1 MLPDGVRRVKRR
13 GVSYFY
19 WAPGRGTDR
28 AVRPIPLGK
37 DHTHPEFWATVR
49 RLQAENGKSD
59 KGSFR
64 ALITEYETSPT
75 WNSLRKR
82 TQGHYA
88 HQLNKVRSAWGD
100 LAVKSLTAASIL
112 QVRAK
117 LERTPVAANHFVV
130 VLRTLLAWGLEHGY
144 GERNPANDIRPIEI
158 KDEKNARPWPQ
169 WAYEFVIANA
179 PEHLRRA
186 AFLGRAT
193 GQRRSDLVLM
203 GKKNRR
209 DDGIAFK
216 ISKLRGKEHFV
227 PLTAADI
234 AVIDEWSC
242 SDTGP
247 WIVSP
252 TGRAMSGDHL
262 QSSLGRFAAKH
273 PKLKAIGLKMHGL
286 RAMAAC
292 DRKMLGFDN
301 ASIGKSIGMSTG
313 MVDRYT
319 KHIDQEALARKV
331 RDGLERGANEIGKS
345 PVGDWKT
352 ATRSPA

>member
-13 GVSYFY
+13 GTSYFY
-19 WAPGRGTDR
+19 WAPGRGTSK
-28 AVRPIPLGK
+28 AVKPIPLGK

-49 RLQAENGKSD
+49 RLQAEHGKVEEGTVRKLVAAYMESTAWD
-59 KGSFR
+59 GHK
-64 ALITEYETSPT
+64 
-75 WNSLRKR
+75 KR
-82 TQGHYA
+82 TQDHYE
-88 HQLNKVRSAWGD
+88 HQLGRVETAFGH
-100 LAVKSLTAASIL
+100 LQVASLTTPGIL
-112 QVRAK
+112 EVRAT
-117 LERTPVAANHFVV
+117 LESTPVAANHFVA

-144 GERNPANDIRPIEI
+144 GERNPANDVRPIEI
-158 KDEKNARPWPQ
+158 KDEKNAKPWPQ
-169 WAYEFVIANA
+169 WAYDFVIANA

-227 PLTAADI
+227 PLTADDV

-252 TGRAMSGDHL
+252 TGKAMSGDHL

-273 PKLKAIGLKMHGL
+273 TKLKAIGLKMHGL

-352 ATRSPA
+352 TASKPA